1 MEFRILGQLEIV
13 DDGVPVELPPGQRR
27 SLLIDLL
34 LHADEAVSVD
44 RLVEDLWEGD
54 APATAD
60 KIVQLHISHLRRQL
74 GGERIERQAAGYV
87 FRLRPGELD
96 AQLAEQLA
104 ADASPAAL
112 AERIRLIREALA
124 LWRGRALADVEYQAF
139 ARNEAARL
147 EELRLSLQ
155 ERLFDARLQLG
166 EHRELV
172 PDLEALVAEHP
183 LREHLRALLMLAL
196 YRSGRQ
202 AEALAAYRQG
212 RVRLQDELGLD
223 PGPELQQL
231 ERRILEHDTALVAR
245 QPSPPLRARNARVLV
260 AAAIVAAVV
269 AAGAAGL
276 LLHPKA
282 APARAVAN
290 GAIHVDDHSGH
301 FRRSLRLGLTPR
313 ALVLRGDVL
322 WAANFGDRTVTRV
335 DVPSGAGIAVG
346 VPAAPTTVA
355 VGGNAVWVGTSFAPV
370 LFRLDPA
377 SAQLVGTVRLP
388 APADGVA
395 VSRGAVWVVN
405 QEAGTLVRVDPRT
418 GRTTVVRRQLG
429 GPTAIQARDGH
440 LWIAASLA
448 RRLLR
453 VDTRTLAVTTFP
465 LMLAPQALSV
475 GCGAVW
481 LADPADNEVTR
492 FDLGNHATQ
501 TIAVGQNPVSVA
513 ATERDAWVANDLSHS
528 VQEINCADHVVTR
541 TIAFG
546 SNAAGAPKLSPTA
559 VAADHRGAWVAL
571 QHF

>member
-27 SLLIDLL
+27 SVLIDLL
-34 LHADEAVSVD
+34 LHPDEAVSAD
-44 RLVEDLWEGD
+44 RLVEDIWDGG

-74 GGERIERQAAGYV
+74 GSERIERQPAGYA
-87 FRLRPGELD
+87 LRVQPGELD

-104 ADASPAAL
+104 AEASAAAPAD
-112 AERIRLIREALA
+112 RIRLIREALG

-155 ERLFDARLQLG
+155 ERLLDARLELG

-202 AEALAAYRQG
+202 ADALAAYRQG
-212 RVRLQDELGLD
+212 RAHLQEELGLD

-231 ERRILEHDTALVAR
+231 ERRILEQDTTLEVQQPFPAARTRRAPVLLGVAII
-245 QPSPPLRARNARVLV
+245 AAV
-260 AAAIVAAVV
+260 AAAVAA
-269 AAGAAGL
+269 AFL
-276 LLHPKA
+276 LQPNT

-290 GAIHVDDHSGH
+290 GAIQVEARSGRI
-301 FRRSLRLGLTPR
+301 RRSLRLGLTPR
-313 ALVLRGDVL
+313 ALALRGNAL
-322 WAANFGDRTVTRV
+322 WAANFGDRTITRV
-335 DVPSGAGIAVG
+335 DVPTGVGIAVG
-346 VPAAPTTVA
+346 LPAPPTAVA
-355 VGGNAVWVGTSFAPV
+355 VGSNAVWVGSSFSPV
-370 LFRLDPA
+370 LFRLDPVI
-377 SAQLVGTVRLP
+377 AQLIGTLPLP

-395 VSRGAVWVVN
+395 VSRDAVWVVN
-405 QEAGTLVRVDPRT
+405 QEKGMLIRVDPLT
-418 GRTTVVRRQLG
+418 GRAAIVRRQLG
-429 GPTAIQARDGH
+429 GPTAIEASDGD
-440 LWIAASLA
+440 LWVAASFA

-453 VDTRTLAVTTFP
+453 VNPRTLAVTAFP
-465 LMLAPQALSV
+465 LTLAPQTLSV
-475 GCGAVW
+475 GCGAIW
-481 LADPADNEVTR
+481 LANPADNEVTR
-492 FDLGNHATQ
+492 FDLGNHETQ

-513 ATERDAWVANDLSHS
+513 AAGGDAWVANDLSHS
-528 VQEINCADHVVTR
+528 VQEIDCADRVVTR
-541 TIAFG
+541 TIKFG
-546 SNAAGAPKLSPTA
+546 SNAASAARLSPTA
-559 VAADHRGAWVAL
+559 VAADDRGAWVAL